1 MTDDLADALSSAFDQ
16 VSGAEADA
24 GQGSETAGSQPEAR
38 EEPGAGEAERARD
51 EAGRFAK
58 AERERKDA
66 SAPASKADGKDKP
79 GKDGAKDQSRNTLTL
94 KEKPDAAK
102 EQERTASQQQG
113 VAKAGTSKDAAG
125 NQGHE
130 TQTGYADNGQQ
141 TADGRAAPVVVPAPT
156 HWGGD
161 GKIDWH
167 RLPAGVKEAIAKDY
181 ESVATLRDLQPAV
194 QHFAPML
201 MQRFGNVGNGL
212 GSVLT
217 TWQQFQTN
225 PLDTIRGL
233 MQQSGIQP
241 HQLAGG
247 NADSQLGQGQGTG
260 QSETPQYLTRQDMAA
275 LLERREQ
282 ETQQRFFA
290 QQIDSEVA
298 SFGTAVATDGSPKY
312 PYFNDVRPV
321 MAGLFTSGAAKTL
334 DDAYSQAVYA
344 NPAVRQKLMA
354 QQQAQA
360 DAKRREAAVNA
371 RGASASIAGAPGGN
385 RNGMP
390 QKETIAQTLGR
401 VVDDA
406 YSGRR
411 I

>member
-1 MTDDLADALSSAFDQ
+1 MDDLADALSSAFDQ
-16 VSGAEADA
+16 VSGAETDA

-66 SAPASKADGKDKP
+66 SAPAGKADGKDKP

-94 KEKPDAAK
+94 KGKPDAAK
-102 EQERTASQQQG
+102 EQERKTEAGSNRADADRGQADTQR
-113 VAKAGTSKDAAG
+113 VAD
-125 NQGHE
+125 
-130 TQTGYADNGQQ
+130 
-141 TADGRAAPVVVPAPT
+141 DGKVQPANPLAVPVAAPQ

-247 NADSQLGQGQGTG
+247 NADPQPGQGQGTG

-385 RNGMP
+385 RNGTP

>member
-16 VSGAEADA
+16 VSGAETDA

-38 EEPGAGEAERARD
+38 EEPGTGEAERARD

-66 SAPASKADGKDKP
+66 GKADGKDKP

-94 KEKPDAAK
+94 KGKPDAAK
-102 EQERTASQQQG
+102 EQERKSGNTANG
-113 VAKAGTSKDAAG
+113 VVQHEPGTEGNAAPAQPDRAGDAAK
-125 NQGHE
+125 
-130 TQTGYADNGQQ
+130 QTGSS
-141 TADGRAAPVVVPAPT
+141 VPAPQ

-247 NADSQLGQGQGTG
+247 NADSQPGQGQGIG

-385 RNGMP
+385 RNGTP
-390 QKETIAQTLGR
+390 QKETIAQTLDR

>member
-1 MTDDLADALSSAFDQ
+1 MTDDIADAIGAAYEQ
-16 VSGAEADA
+16 VAKDTPDA
-24 GQGSETAGSQPEAR
+24 GQGSETAGTQPEAR
-38 EEPGAGEAERARD
+38 EESGTGEAERARD

-66 SAPASKADGKDKP
+66 GKTDGKDKP
-79 GKDGAKDQSRNTLTL
+79 GKDVAKDQSRNTLTL
-94 KEKPDAAK
+94 KGKPDAAK
-102 EQERTASQQQG
+102 EQERP
-113 VAKAGTSKDAAG
+113 AKEPAAAG
-125 NQGHE
+125 NDQRG
-130 TQTGYADNGQQ
+130 TAQQVVQADVQQ
-141 TADGRAAPVVVPAPT
+141 QPGSNPAGNHTPVPAPT

-194 QHFAPML
+194 QHFAPLL

-247 NADSQLGQGQGTG
+247 NADPQPGQGQGTG

-385 RNGMP
+385 RNGTP